1 LHAKEKSSFWFFFST
16 FFFHCH
22 ESSSSRLCEILFHI
36 FMGFYI
42 VSFFH
47 LSYFHL
53 SFCFD
58 CVPFCRVSTDSSIS
72 KHFKKLYFV
81 KKYFFSSQI
90 LPQNHRSMQI
100 TKDIKYKV
108 SSKKENCVW
117 MWNNVEKNEQRKHF
131 LLLIIKVT
139 VSGRWNRFFI
149 QKNKNKN
156 LGYLHFYL
164 NF

>member
-1 LHAKEKSSFWFFFST
+1 MQKKKVLFDFFFQH
-16 FFFHCH
+16 FFFIAM
-22 ESSSSRLCEILFHI
+22 SPARLDFVRFYFTFLWV
-36 FMGFYI
+36 FYI
-42 VSFFH
+42 VSSFH

-149 QKNKNKN
+149 QKNKK
-156 LGYLHFYL
+156 
-164 NF
+164 